1 LFSGRSVHIRHSEC
15 VLWAYLL
22 IGMNVQN
29 AFGKITNAFSRP
41 LLVVAVCRVDD
52 TAPASTQSHH
62 KTVRDGSRFA
72 ARSGKEESIGQF
84 ARSLIFSLI
93 ACNYEFALD
102 GVLTETTDHE
112 FLASANSSA
121 FQICQMNL
129 SQVFLECASP
139 CFLWTTSSECSWT
152 GV

>member
-1 LFSGRSVHIRHSEC
+1 MRSLGLFVD
-15 VLWAYLL
+15 
-22 IGMNVQN
+22 QN
-29 AFGKITNAFSRP
+29 GLGKITNAFARP
-41 LLVVAVCRVDD
+41 LVVVAVCRVDD

-62 KTVRDGSRFA
+62 ETVRDGSRFA
-72 ARSGKEESIGQF
+72 ARSGKEESIGRF

-129 SQVFLECASP
+129 SQVFLECAPP
-139 CFLWTTSSECSWT
+139 CFLGRPLLCVPPAGVHLIAVLECQ
-152 GV
+152 